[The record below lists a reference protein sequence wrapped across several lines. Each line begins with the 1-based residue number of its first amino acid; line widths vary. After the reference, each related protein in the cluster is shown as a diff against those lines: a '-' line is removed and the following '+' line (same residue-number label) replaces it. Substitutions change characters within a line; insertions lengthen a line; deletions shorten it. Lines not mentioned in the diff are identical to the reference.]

1 MNEVEVED
9 GDGERCKMLCVDGV
23 ATDRTRSFVASPA
36 KSLPRGG
43 DWAVLG

>member
-1 MNEVEVED
+1 MRMV
-9 GDGERCKMLCVDGV
+9 CVWMVVAV

-43 DWAVLG
+43 ELEF